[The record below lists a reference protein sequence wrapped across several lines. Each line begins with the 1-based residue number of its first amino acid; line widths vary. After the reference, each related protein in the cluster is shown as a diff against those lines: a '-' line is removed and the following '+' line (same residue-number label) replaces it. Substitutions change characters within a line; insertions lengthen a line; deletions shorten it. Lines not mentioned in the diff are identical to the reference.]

1 MREPGRRPRRRRRS
15 DQNLTAQGVE
25 GATEQPSILF
35 VDDDEALGRAFAR
48 RFRREGFEVVVTNSP
63 IEAIKLSQRRLF
75 STVVTDLRMPVMSGA
90 EMIEHVAGVQPDV
103 SFVVVTGVP
112 NLDLDRSPPAELSTV
127 GIVAKPWDDDE
138 LLSVIRR
145 AVELTTR
152 RRAETSASRG
162 VDPLALVVED
172 DPDDA
177 ALLVTRLRRCGW
189 RSQVVHRLQEARL
202 VAGSASFDAM
212 LVDLSLPDARG
223 LDAVVRLRQVAPQ
236 VPLIVFSGMDDDTTA
251 RQAIR
256 AGAHDFLVK
265 GKDEPRLGRALVLGV
280 ERSHYTRRLTS
291 LAHYDQLTGLANR
304 LTLREAVRRAQ
315 TAAAVSGHATALLYV
330 DLDRFKTV
338 NDSLGHEA
346 GDALLQKVA
355 DRLRASIRDDDTAAR
370 LGGDEFA
377 IVLRQLDQPD
387 EASIVAE
394 RLLDA
399 LRAPFELPQ
408 ATVRVTCS
416 VGVVVKEAGEQA
428 TLDDL
433 LRQADMA
440 MYDAKRSGRNRLAR
454 PRQRS
459 ERPGVARIALENEL
473 RDAVAEERFSLVYQP
488 QFALPGPEL
497 CGYEALLR
505 WTRLDGTRVSPGTF
519 IPLLEDMGLVTQV
532 GRWVLRESC
541 RQLAEWRRRGLPGH
555 VRMAVNVSGQDF
567 ERDDLVG
574 SVRRALDE
582 HGIEPSAL
590 ELEITES
597 ILMRDTERTN
607 VTLEALKR
615 EGVPIAI
622 DDFGTGYSSLAYL
635 QRFAVS
641 RLKIDRVFVQTLEG
655 DAEGTI
661 AEAVIA
667 LGHRMG
673 MEVLAEG
680 VETEAQLRFLKSVG
694 CDMVQGFLLGRPEAE
709 PQIALVA

>member
-1 MREPGRRPRRRRRS
+1 MSDAETRRTRRRRRS
-15 DQNLTAQGVE
+15 DQGIVAQPAAV
-25 GATEQPSILF
+25 ARPSILF
-35 VDDDEALGRAFAR
+35 VDDDEALARAFAR
-48 RFRREGFEVVVTNSP
+48 RFQREGFEVVVTHSP
-63 IEAIKLSQRRLF
+63 IEAIKLTQRRLF
-75 STVVTDLRMPVMSGA
+75 STVVTDLRMPVMNGV
-90 EMIEHVAGVQPDV
+90 ELIEHVAGVQPDV

-112 NLDLDRSPPAELSTV
+112 NLDLKRSPPAEVSTV
-127 GIVAKPWDDDE
+127 GIVAKPWDDEE
-138 LLSVIRR
+138 LLEVIRR
-145 AVELTTR
+145 AVELTNR
-152 RRAETSASRG
+152 RRAETKAAES
-162 VDPLALVVED
+162 VEPIALVVED

-177 ALLVTRLRRCGW
+177 ALLAQRLRRNGW
-189 RSQVVHRLQEARL
+189 RSHAVHRLQDAQL
-202 VAGSASFDAM
+202 VAASTRFDAM

-223 LDAVVRLRQVAPQ
+223 LDAVVKLRQVAPN
-236 VPLIVFSGMDDDTTA
+236 VPLLVYSGIDDDTMA
-251 RQAIR
+251 CQAIR
-256 AGAHDFLVK
+256 AGAHDYLVK
-265 GKDEPRLGRALVLGV
+265 GVEDRRLCRALVLGV
-280 ERSHYTRRLTS
+280 ERAHYTRRLTS
-291 LAHYDQLTGLANR
+291 LAHFDQLTGLANR
-304 LTLREAVRRAQ
+304 LTLREEVRRAQ
-315 TAAAVSGHATALLYV
+315 TASAASGQATALLYV

-346 GDALLQKVA
+346 GDALLQNVA
-355 DRLRASIRDDDTAAR
+355 ERLRQSIRDHDTAAR

-377 IVLRQLDQPD
+377 IVLRQLDHPD

-399 LRAPFELPQ
+399 LRRPFELPQ

-416 VGVVVKEAGEQA
+416 VGVVVKRPGD
-428 TLDDL
+428 TCSLDDL
-433 LRQADMA
+433 LREADTA

-454 PRQRS
+454 PKRDS
-459 ERPGVARIALENEL
+459 ARPGVARIALENEL
-473 RDAVAEERFSLVYQP
+473 RDAVAEERFTLAFQP
-488 QFALPGPEL
+488 QFSVPAREVI
-497 CGYEALLR
+497 GYEALLR
-505 WTRLDGTRVSPGTF
+505 WTRLDGTKVSPGTF
-519 IPLLEDMGLVTQV
+519 IPLLEDMGLVSQV
-532 GRWVLRESC
+532 GRWVLRASC
-541 RQLAEWRRRGLPGH
+541 RQLAEWREAGMPRH

-574 SVRRALDE
+574 SVMGALAE
-582 HGIEPSAL
+582 FGIEPSAL

-641 RLKIDRVFVQTLEG
+641 RLKIDRVFVQALEETQ
-655 DAEGTI
+655 DGTI

-680 VETEAQLRFLKSVG
+680 VETEAQLASLASVG
-694 CDMVQGFLLGRPEAE
+694 CDLVQGFLPGRPEAAS
-709 PQIALVA
+709 QIALVA